1 MRAVSGTRVPVA
13 KINISS
19 GCPAKVS
26 IFYPTFGYF
35 QDVSPVNVLTRAIS
49 MICNVVSETRIDP
62 IGSIRLIGFLIR
74 NLLTVEMPVMIPNES
89 VIFE

>member
-1 MRAVSGTRVPVA
+1 
-13 KINISS
+13 
-19 GCPAKVS
+19 
-26 IFYPTFGYF
+26 
-35 QDVSPVNVLTRAIS
+35 